1 MLYQSNV
8 PGWAF
13 TDLDKQSNFM
23 ILAMFRLFC
32 AVFMSRNNMHPDEYW
47 QVTQPAYNW
56 VYGGVSLPWEF
67 TDEYKLRN
75 VLYPA
80 YTAIPLYVMKLL
92 GLDSHTVV
100 MLSPYLAHWVLV
112 VAGDYF
118 FYQIGK
124 KTVGVNGTRIGVF
137 VNVFNGFQG
146 NYLHRCFTNSL
157 E

>member
-1 MLYQSNV
+1 
-8 PGWAF
+8 
-13 TDLDKQSNFM
+13 
-23 ILAMFRLFC
+23 
-32 AVFMSRNNMHPDEYW
+32 MHPDEYW
-47 QVTQPAYNW
+47 QVSQPAYNW
-56 VYGGVSLPWEF
+56 IYGGVSLSWEF
-67 TDEYKLRN
+67 ADEYKLRN
-75 VLYPA
+75 VGYPA
-80 YTAIPLYVMKLL
+80 YIATPLYVMKLL